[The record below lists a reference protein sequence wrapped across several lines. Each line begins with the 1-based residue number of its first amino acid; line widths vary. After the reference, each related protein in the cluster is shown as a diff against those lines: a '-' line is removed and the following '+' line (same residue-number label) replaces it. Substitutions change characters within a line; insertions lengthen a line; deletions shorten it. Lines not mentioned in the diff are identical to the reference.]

1 MDLYNLVEVYLVRI
15 LLDTLNQRPN
25 QMYWLTNWEVQE
37 LLQTIST

>member
-1 MDLYNLVEVYLVRI
+1 MDLYNLVEVYLVRT

-25 QMYWLTNWEVQE
+25 QMYWLANWEVQE